1 MFRAK
6 GCAPYLS
13 TGLRRWGIDMKNC
26 SGCYWYEQCA
36 RETICD
42 DFSPIEEDFSANIEE
57 NKRIF
62 LEDWWEYEREY
73 GDS

>member
-1 MFRAK
+1 
-6 GCAPYLS
+6 
-13 TGLRRWGIDMKNC
+13 MKNC